1 MVHRSQGVTQSQLGK
16 EFKTGGNKM
25 FYVVKSLEARGLVVR
40 HATIVRTHQPASK
53 GPNNKFVPIVATNLV
68 HLSRY
73 EKDQSLGSHARYEIP
88 SSSKS
93 NLSHNNAS
101 GSGDVGAGEEDANQA
116 TEEVLINDDYPAMQR
131 ICEKLESAEDKVHL
145 FLRYA
150 FSFQCIRW
158 NNEPSPLCSGGVL
171 SNLHYHFFLLHRQRF
186 FILLIVKNLFLH
198 TISLF
203 FVWYDAL
210 IFAVFC

>member
-1 MVHRSQGVTQSQLGK
+1 MVITSFGSIELSRIDSETFMMVHRSQGVTQSQLGK

-25 FYVVKSLEARGLVVR
+25 FYVVKSLESRGLVVR

-53 GPNNKFVPIVATNLV
+53 GPNSKFVPIVATNLV

-73 EKDQSLGSHARYEIP
+73 EKDQNLGSHARYEIP

-101 GSGDVGAGEEDANQA
+101 GSGDAGAGEEDANQA

-131 ICEKLESAEDKVHL
+131 ICEKLESAEDKVYL
-145 FLRYA
+145 
-150 FSFQCIRW
+150 
-158 NNEPSPLCSGGVL
+158 VL
-171 SNLHYHFFLLHRQRF
+171 
-186 FILLIVKNLFLH
+186 
-198 TISLF
+198 T
-203 FVWYDAL
+203 DAL
-210 IFAVFC
+210 SFHFMLQ